1 MDLFRYFV
9 RFLYKIR
16 WYLVIMPMI
25 SLIIAWFMTRNMERI
40 YDTNTTI
47 YTGMIT
53 GYNIEGGTGS
63 AGGNSQT
70 NITNLMLIITTDNT
84 IHEVSLRLFARCM
97 MYGNPNKDNNYISAE
112 HFRQLN
118 ASVPADVKALINH
131 SNEAQTYANLKAYE
145 KPSQD
150 NFLFGL
156 TNYHPYFGINS
167 ITSRLKVLQLQK
179 SDIID
184 IGYSANDAGIA
195 YNTLDILNDVFSKQ
209 YQQLRYGE
217 TSNVIKF
224 FEREVA
230 RLYRILTSAEDD
242 LIRYNVSKRVI
253 NYGEQ
258 TKQVAAMDAQQQNFR
273 NDQLMNYTTAK
284 ALLDYL
290 ERQLGNRAQI
300 IRSNKEF
307 TNQVRDISRIQSRI
321 SNLKLMSSE
330 GGGNNNESQEE
341 LAKAQRDLQRA
352 TGRVTQL
359 TKDIEAATFSTETGV
374 KAQDML
380 GRWLEQL
387 LLLEK
392 TKAEMTATDIMKNE
406 LDRQY
411 LYFAPIGATLERKS
425 RHIGFIEGNYM
436 EMLRALNSARMRQR
450 NLQMS
455 TATLRV
461 LNPPMFPLNAQPT
474 NRMMVL
480 LGAFMLTFILVTLYF
495 LIIEMLDRTLRDRMR
510 SERITNIPVMGC
522 FPKESNLRYR
532 RFNKTIA
539 DMAMKQLSKALLPN
553 FKEGQQNVLNL
564 LSTDSGNGKSYIA
577 QELEN
582 YWISI
587 GLQVRRLTYDEDFLA
602 EDSKFILAKDI
613 KDLCPD
619 ILPEEIAIIEYP
631 NLDDYSISP
640 ALLNMGT
647 INMMVTRANRTWKD
661 VDQKALNEVQAMLDE
676 EHKNTLFM
684 YLTEATRY
692 AVEEF
697 VGQLPPYEQTH
708 VQHVCKGKRRKSVI
722 TLSPVFACN
731 LRVCLCGIQHVC
743 HHLRD
748 ASTGCRYI
756 IAL

>member
-1 MDLFRYFV
+1 
-9 RFLYKIR
+9 
-16 WYLVIMPMI
+16 MI
-25 SLIIAWFMTRNMERI
+25 ALIIAWFLTRHMERI

-53 GYNIEGGTGS
+53 GYNLDGANGTG
-63 AGGNSQT
+63 GNAQT
-70 NITNLMLIITTDNT
+70 NINNLMLIITTDNT
-84 IHEVSLRLFARCM
+84 IHEVALRLFGRCM

-118 ASVPADVKALINH
+118 AQVPPEVKGLINH
-131 SNEAQTYANLKAYE
+131 NNEAQTYARLKAYE

-150 NFLFGL
+150 NYLFGIL
-156 TNYHPYFGINS
+156 NYHEWFGINN
-167 ITSRLKVLQLQK
+167 ITSRLKVLQLNY

-195 YNTLDILNDVFSKQ
+195 YNTLDILNEVFAHQ
-209 YQQLRYGE
+209 YQQIRFGE

-224 FEREVA
+224 FENEVA
-230 RLYRILTSAEDD
+230 RIYKILTRAEDD
-242 LIRYNVSKRVI
+242 LIRYNISKRII
-253 NYGEQ
+253 NYEEQ
-258 TKQVAAMDAQQQNFR
+258 TKQLTVLEAQQQNFR
-273 NDQLMNYTTAK
+273 NDQLLHYTTAK

-307 TNQVRDISRIQSRI
+307 TSQVRDISRIQSRI
-321 SNLKLMSSE
+321 SNLRLMSSE
-330 GGGNNNESQEE
+330 KGAQNNESQEE
-341 LAKAQRDLQRA
+341 LAKAQRDLQSA
-352 TGRVTQL
+352 TDRVGQL
-359 TKDIEAATFSTETGV
+359 TRDIEASIYSTETGV

-380 GRWLEQL
+380 SRWLEQL

-392 TKAEMTATDIMKNE
+392 TKAEMTATDIMKKS
-406 LDRQY
+406 LDDQY
-411 LYFAPIGATLERKS
+411 FFYAPIGATLDRKS
-425 RHIGFIEGNYM
+425 RHIAFIEANYI
-436 EMLRALNSARMRQR
+436 EMLKALNAARLRQK
-450 NLQMS
+450 NLLMS

-461 LNPPMFPLNAQPT
+461 LNPPMYPLNAQPT
-474 NRMMVL
+474 NRMMIL
-480 LGAFMLTFILVTLYF
+480 LGSFLLTFMLTALWF
-495 LIIEMLDRTLRDRMR
+495 LIIELLDRTLRDRMR
-510 SERITNIPVMGC
+510 SERITKGPVMGC

-539 DMAMKQLSKALLPN
+539 DMAMKQLSKALLPH

-564 LSTDSGNGKSYIA
+564 LSTDSGNGKSYLA

-619 ILPEEIAIIEYP
+619 ILPDEIAIIEYP
-631 NLDDYSISP
+631 NLDENSISP
-640 ALLNMGT
+640 ALMNMGT
-647 INMMVTRANRTWKD
+647 VNLMVTRANRTWKD
-661 VDQKALNEVQAMLDE
+661 VDQKALKEVQALLDE

-684 YLTEATRY
+684 YLTEASRY

-697 VGQLPPYEQTH
+697 VGQLPPYTKFNNF
-708 VQHVCKGKRRKSVI
+708 VY
-722 TLSPVFACN
+722 
-731 LRVCLCGIQHVC
+731 RVSQLGLTATENEH
-743 HHLRD
+743 
-748 ASTGCRYI
+748 AK
-756 IAL
+756 

>member
-1 MDLFRYFV
+1 MDLFRYFI

-16 WYLVIMPMI
+16 WYLIILPII
-25 SLIIAWFMTRNMERI
+25 SLIVAWFLTRNMEHI

-53 GYNIEGGTGS
+53 GYNLEGTTGS
-63 AGGNSQT
+63 VGGNSQT
-70 NITNLMLIITTDNT
+70 NITNLMLIVTTDNT
-84 IHEVSLRLFARCM
+84 IHEVALRLFGRCM

-118 ASVPADVKALINH
+118 ATVPPEVKALINRN
-131 SNEAQTYANLKAYE
+131 SEDQTYANLKAYE

-156 TNYHPYFGINS
+156 LNYHQYFGIDN
-167 ITSRLKVLQLQK
+167 ITSRLKVLQLDQ

-195 YNTLDILNDVFSKQ
+195 FNTLDILNKVFARQ
-209 YQQLRYGE
+209 YQQLRFGE
-217 TSNVIKF
+217 TNNVIRF
-224 FEREVA
+224 FEKEVA
-230 RLYRILTSAEDD
+230 RLYKVLSNAEDD
-242 LIRYNVSKRVI
+242 LIRYNISKKII
-253 NYGEQ
+253 NYEEQ
-258 TKQVAAMDAQQQNFR
+258 TKALTGLEAQQQNFR
-273 NDQLMNYTTAK
+273 NDQLMNYTTSK

-290 ERQLGNRAQI
+290 ERQLGNRAQV
-300 IRSNKEF
+300 IRSNREF

-321 SNLKLMSSE
+321 SNLRIMSSE
-330 GGGNNNESQEE
+330 GGGQNNESQEE
-341 LAKAQRDLQRA
+341 LAKAQRDLQKA

-359 TKDIEAATFSTETGV
+359 TKDIEASTFSTETGV
-374 KAQDML
+374 KANDML
-380 GRWLEQL
+380 ERWLEQL
-387 LLLEK
+387 LLMEK
-392 TKAEMTATDIMKNE
+392 TKAEMTATDIMKDNLE
-406 LDRQY
+406 RQY
-411 LYFAPIGATLERKS
+411 LFYAPIGATIERKV

-436 EMLRALNSARMRQR
+436 EMLKALNAARMRQR

-474 NRMMVL
+474 NRIMIL
-480 LGAFMLTFILVTLYF
+480 LGSLLLTFMLTALWF

-510 SERITNIPVMGC
+510 SERITQIPVMGC

-539 DMAMKQLSKALLPN
+539 DMAMKQLSKSLLPH

-564 LSTDSGNGKSYIA
+564 ISTDSGNGKSYLA

-587 GLQVRRLTYDEDFLA
+587 GLEVRRLTYDEDFLA
-602 EDSKFILAKDI
+602 EDSKFILAKGI

-619 ILPEEIAIIEYP
+619 ILPNEIAIIEYP
-631 NLDDYSISP
+631 NMDDNSISP

-647 INMMVTRANRTWKD
+647 INLMVTRANRTWKD
-661 VDQKALNEVQAMLDE
+661 VDQKALKELQSMLDD
-676 EHKNTLFM
+676 EHKNSLFM
-684 YLTEATRY
+684 YLTEASRY

-697 VGQLPPYEQTH
+697 VGQLPPYTRFNNFVYRISQLGLTATENEH
-708 VQHVCKGKRRKSVI
+708 S
-722 TLSPVFACN
+722 L
-731 LRVCLCGIQHVC
+731 
-743 HHLRD
+743 
-748 ASTGCRYI
+748 
-756 IAL
+756 

>member
-1 MDLFRYFV
+1 MDLFRYLV

-16 WYLVIMPMI
+16 WYLVILPMI
-25 SLIIAWFMTRNMERI
+25 ALIVAWFSTRNMERI

-53 GYNIEGGTGS
+53 AYNIEGGSGT
-63 AGGNSQT
+63 AGGNAQT
-70 NITNLMLIITTDNT
+70 NINNLMLIITTDNT
-84 IHEVSLRLFARCM
+84 IHEVALRLFGRCM

-112 HFRQLN
+112 HFRQLS
-118 ASVPADVKALINH
+118 ATVPADVKALINH
-131 SNEAQTYANLKAYE
+131 NSESATYANLKAYE

-150 NFLFGL
+150 NYLFGIL
-156 TNYHPYFGINS
+156 NYHPYFGINS
-167 ITSRLKVLQLQK
+167 ITSRLKVLQLTG

-184 IGYSANDAGIA
+184 IAYTSNDAGIA
-195 YNTLDILNDVFSKQ
+195 YNTLDILNEVFARQ

-217 TSNVIKF
+217 TNNVIKF

-230 RLYRILTSAEDD
+230 RLYRILTNAEDD
-242 LIRYNVSKRVI
+242 LIRYNISKRII

-258 TKQVAAMDAQQQNFR
+258 TKQLTVLEAQQQNFR
-273 NDQLMNYTTAK
+273 NDQLMNYTTSK
-284 ALLDYL
+284 ALMDYL
-290 ERQLGNRAQI
+290 ERQLGNRAQV

-307 TNQVRDISRIQSRI
+307 TSRVRDISRIQSRI

-330 GGGNNNESQEE
+330 GGGNNNEAQEE
-341 LAKAQRDLQRA
+341 LAKAQRDLQAA

-359 TKDIEAATFSTETGV
+359 TKDIEASTYSTETGV

-392 TKAEMTATDIMKNE
+392 TKAEMTATDIMKNN
-406 LDRQY
+406 LDKQY
-411 LYFAPIGATLERKS
+411 LFYAPIGATLDRKA

-436 EMLRALNSARMRQR
+436 EMLKALNSARLRQK

-480 LGAFMLTFILVTLYF
+480 LGAFMLTFMLTALYF

-510 SERITNIPVMGC
+510 SERITKVPVMGC

-532 RFNKTIA
+532 RYNKTIA
-539 DMAMKQLSKALLPN
+539 DMAMKQLSKALLPH
-553 FKEGQQNVLNL
+553 FQEGQQNVLNL
-564 LSTDSGNGKSYIA
+564 LSTDSGNGKSYLA

-602 EDSKFILAKDI
+602 EDSKFILARSI

-619 ILPEEIAIIEYP
+619 ILPDEIAIIEYP
-631 NLDDYSISP
+631 HLDDNSISP

-647 INMMVTRANRTWKD
+647 INLMVTRANRTWKD
-661 VDQKALNEVQAMLDE
+661 VDQKSLNEVLAMLDE

-684 YLTEATRY
+684 YLTEASRY

-697 VGQLPPYEQTH
+697 VGQLPPYTKFNNF
-708 VQHVCKGKRRKSVI
+708 VYR
-722 TLSPVFACN
+722 LSQLGLTATEN
-731 LRVCLCGIQHVC
+731 EH
-743 HHLRD
+743 
-748 ASTGCRYI
+748 AK
-756 IAL
+756 